1 MSLIDTGWAA
11 WLPFELTAALE
22 ALTGGSP
29 ARRSFRQLLASE
41 RDDAS
46 RERWERFRLVAPSRV
61 DVPIDGDGL
70 GEDDCYA
77 LLEALGLVAG
87 TPPRPVEPEAVEL
100 VLTLDEEERRELDG
114 LRAARDPGSASTTS
128 DSLPSLKA
136 SFGGGDVGRNDPCPC
151 GSGQKFKRCHG
162 R

>member
-11 WLPFELTAALE
+11 WLPYELTAALD

-29 ARRSFRQLLASE
+29 ARRAFRQQLAAGP
-41 RDDAS
+41 DAEA

-61 DVPIDGDGL
+61 DVPIDADGL
-70 GEDDCYA
+70 GEEECYA
-77 LLEALGLVAG
+77 LLEGLGLVAG
-87 TPPRPVEPEAVEL
+87 SPPRPAEPESVEL
-100 VLTLDEEERRELDG
+100 VLTLDEDDLRELERV
-114 LRAARDPGSASTTS
+114 RAARDLGAAATPGE
-128 DSLPSLKA
+128 SLPSLEA

-151 GSGQKFKRCHG
+151 GSGQKFKKCHG

>member
-22 ALTGGSP
+22 ALSGGSP
-29 ARRSFRQLLASE
+29 ARRAFRQQLAAE
-41 RDDAS
+41 RDAAS

-70 GEDDCYA
+70 TEDDCYA
-77 LLEALGLVAG
+77 LLEGLGLVEG
-87 TPPRPVEPEAVEL
+87 TPPRPVEPESVEL
-100 VLTLDEEERRELDG
+100 VLTLDEDDRRELDRI
-114 LRAARDPGSASTTS
+114 RAARDAGAATTPTEA
-128 DSLPSLKA
+128 LPSLKA
-136 SFGGGDVGRNDPCPC
+136 AFGGGDVGRNDPCPC

>member
-11 WLPFELTAALE
+11 WLPFELTAALD
-22 ALTGGSP
+22 ALSGGSP

-41 RDDAS
+41 RDEAS

-70 GEDDCYA
+70 DEAGCYA

-87 TPPRPVEPEAVEL
+87 NPPRPVQPEAVEL

-114 LRAARDPGSASTTS
+114 LRSARDIGSVSTPA
-128 DSLPSLKA
+128 DALPSLEA
-136 SFGGGDVGRNDPCPC
+136 SFGGGEVGRNDPCPC